1 MLGNKKI
8 IIIDGS
14 VADLTLLEGIIYSIS
29 PDAQCISFVYADEA
43 AEVIL
48 HDMKQPPQYIFIDA
62 DTARMPV
69 LKFLQCFRQR
79 PEWDFCCIGIF
90 STTMPSAVAEA
101 YKKEGADFA
110 FQKPLSGGEG
120 MRLLAAILS
129 KTRVND
135 KPIMQVV

>member
-1 MLGNKKI
+1 MSANKKI

-14 VADLTLLEGIIYSIS
+14 VTDLTLLEGIIYSIS

-43 AEVIL
+43 VKVIL
-48 HDMKQPPQYIFIDA
+48 HDMKQPPQYILIDA

-69 LKFLQCFRQR
+69 LKFLQCFRQL
-79 PEWDFCCIGIF
+79 PEWDSCCIGIF
-90 STTMPSAVAEA
+90 STTMPSAVVEA

-110 FQKPLSGGEG
+110 FQKPLNKREG
-120 MRLLAAILS
+120 MKLLVAILAM
-129 KTRVND
+129 TRVID

>member
-1 MLGNKKI
+1 MSTNKKI
-8 IIIDGS
+8 IIIDGN
-14 VADLTLLEGIIYSIS
+14 VADLTLLEAIIYGIS

-48 HDMKQPPQYIFIDA
+48 HDMKQPPQYILIDA
-62 DTARMPV
+62 DTTRMPV
-69 LKFLQCFRQR
+69 LKFLQRFRQR

-90 STTMPSAVAEA
+90 SATMPSAVVEA

-110 FQKPLSGGEG
+110 FQKPLNKRDG
-120 MRLLAAILS
+120 MKLLIAILAM
-129 KTRVND
+129 TRVND